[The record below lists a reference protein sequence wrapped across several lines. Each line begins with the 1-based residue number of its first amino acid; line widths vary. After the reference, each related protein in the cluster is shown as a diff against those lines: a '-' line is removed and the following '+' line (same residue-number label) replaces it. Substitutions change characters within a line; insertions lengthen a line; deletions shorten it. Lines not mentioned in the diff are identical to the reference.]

1 MLLKAQLPPRR
12 MLKYHNIYIF
22 EGIYTPSKEIGGHG
36 YMDKNN
42 KYHSTIL
49 DLMDITDLWT
59 FTDLSAPSP
68 YPISLLSLRA
78 LVS

>member
-36 YMDKNN
+36 YTYEN
-42 KYHSTIL
+42 KYPTTIL
-49 DLMDITDLWT
+49 DLIDLTDFYGPLQTVTDLYR
-59 FTDLSAPSP
+59 P
-68 YPISLLSLRA
+68 YGPF
-78 LVS
+78 